1 MNNLKD
7 SRWLEEEE
15 EEEEAVEVKIK
26 KAKGIWW
33 RLFVFERWD

>member
-1 MNNLKD
+1 MNDLKD
-7 SRWLEEEE
+7 LRWLEEE

-26 KAKGIWW
+26 KAKGILW